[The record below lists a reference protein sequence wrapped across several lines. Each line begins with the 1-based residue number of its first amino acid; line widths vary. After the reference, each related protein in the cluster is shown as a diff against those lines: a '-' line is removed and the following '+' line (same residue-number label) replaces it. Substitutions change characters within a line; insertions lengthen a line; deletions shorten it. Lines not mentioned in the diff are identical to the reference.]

1 MRRYSDDQG
10 RYNGTRG
17 GNPCSVRSVGNDGDL
32 MINLD
37 QRQKKFA
44 EYYVGECNGNC
55 YQAAI
60 RAGYTEVFARS
71 KSYLL
76 LKNENI
82 AAYIRELNAASD
94 KSTIMT
100 IEQIHTFL
108 TDVINS
114 DDTRTS
120 EKLKAAD
127 ILLKCKGAYRNDW

>member
-1 MRRYSDDQG
+1 
-10 RYNGTRG
+10 
-17 GNPCSVRSVGNDGDL
+17 
-32 MINLD
+32 MIKLD

-60 RAGYTEVFARS
+60 KAGYSAVFAKS
-71 KSYLL
+71 KSYMLL
-76 LKNENI
+76 QNENI

-94 KSTIMT
+94 DTAIMT
-100 IEQIHTFL
+100 IEQIHAFL

-114 DDTRTS
+114 DDVRTS

>member
-1 MRRYSDDQG
+1 
-10 RYNGTRG
+10 
-17 GNPCSVRSVGNDGDL
+17 

-37 QRQKKFA
+37 QRQKKFS

-60 RAGYTEVFARS
+60 KAGYTEVFARS
-71 KSYLL
+71 KSYTL

-94 KSTIMT
+94 ESAVMT

-114 DDTRTS
+114 DDARTS

>member
-1 MRRYSDDQG
+1 
-10 RYNGTRG
+10 
-17 GNPCSVRSVGNDGDL
+17 
-32 MINLD
+32 MIKLD

-60 RAGYTEVFARS
+60 KAGYSEVFAKS

-76 LKNENI
+76 LQNDNI
-82 AAYIRELNAASD
+82 AEYIKELNAPSENTA
-94 KSTIMT
+94 IMT
-100 IEQIHTFL
+100 IEEIHAFL

-114 DDTRTS
+114 DDVRTS

-127 ILLKCKGAYRNDW
+127 ILLKCKGAYNHDW

>member
-1 MRRYSDDQG
+1 M
-10 RYNGTRG
+10 NG
-17 GNPCSVRSVGNDGDL
+17 
-32 MINLD
+32 LD
-37 QRQKKFA
+37 PRQKKFA

-60 RAGYTEVFARS
+60 KAGYTEIFARS
-71 KSYLL
+71 KSYTL
-76 LKNENI
+76 LKNEKI
-82 AAYIRELNAASD
+82 AAYIQELNAPRENDAV
-94 KSTIMT
+94 MT

-114 DDTRTS
+114 DDVRTS

>member
-1 MRRYSDDQG
+1 
-10 RYNGTRG
+10 
-17 GNPCSVRSVGNDGDL
+17 

-55 YQAAI
+55 YQSAI
-60 RAGYTEVFARS
+60 RAGYTEVFSRS
-71 KSYLL
+71 KSYTL

-94 KSTIMT
+94 ESAVMT

-114 DDTRTS
+114 DDARTS